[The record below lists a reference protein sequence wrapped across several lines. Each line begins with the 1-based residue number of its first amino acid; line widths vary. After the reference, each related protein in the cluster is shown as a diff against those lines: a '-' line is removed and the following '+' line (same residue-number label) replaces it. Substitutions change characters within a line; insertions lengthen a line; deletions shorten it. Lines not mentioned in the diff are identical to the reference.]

1 MKRTKYNIS
10 SDFDKW
16 KNFNPPLNNRFVL
29 WFFQTIMGW
38 LGAKVKS
45 DETCNAEKIIIP
57 YAKNKKMKAVIYSP
71 KIIEDDAPCL
81 LYMHGGGFVLPGAPH
96 HYNNAKKYAL
106 GANCKVI
113 YLDYPLA
120 PKNKYPIAVNAC
132 FDAYK
137 WVIKNSKKLS
147 INPNKIIVGGDS
159 AGGNLSTIVSMM
171 AYDEKITMPIAQLLI
186 YPSVNSGLQTPS
198 MKKFTDTPLCNS
210 KDCKKYEEYYFE
222 REEDK
227 YTKYVSPLNVDNFS
241 QFPVTYIET
250 AEFDCLRDE
259 ARIFARKLRNEGV
272 KVELNNT
279 KETMHGYDMV
289 EDSSITI
296 ENMKKRIKF
305 LISNF
310 DKK

>member
-250 AEFDCLRDE
+250 AEF
-259 ARIFARKLRNEGV
+259 AA
-272 KVELNNT
+272 KVP
-279 KETMHGYDMV
+279 
-289 EDSSITI
+289 
-296 ENMKKRIKF
+296 
-305 LISNF
+305 
-310 DKK
+310 